1 MNDAA
6 QINPM
11 QTDFSQAGVGMTGSS
26 QGDLQLGSL
35 TPSNLSQTP
44 TDVVVQSAPK
54 SSMSGATSDDSTVV
68 PGASPS
74 TPTSPLTTS
83 APTDLTDLEKLD
95 ILNQV
100 IDQVEKDAVSP
111 SPPGQDPLQPDG
123 VSPASP
129 ASSQISP
136 QTSLAPPPPQS
147 QGSAITDASVLDQVL
162 PQAVQALDPLNP
174 PQASQASASSKEKL
188 ASSSGVDQV
197 SPDTG
202 TGIQY
207 VEQEKNPEIPVEVES
222 YLQKVEDNSD
232 NQVHEVVIADGT
244 VEVAGTAYP
253 SRPVIVLPITQ
264 QMEKEGAKKSPKFS
278 IRWLVEWSQKIIKIF
293 AGKVV
298 YRDN

>member
-26 QGDLQLGSL
+26 QGDLRLGSL
-35 TPSNLSQTP
+35 APSNLSQTP

-54 SSMSGATSDDSTVV
+54 SSTSGATSDDNTIV

-74 TPTSPLTTS
+74 TPTGLST

-100 IDQVEKDAVSP
+100 IDQVEMDAA
-111 SPPGQDPLQPDG
+111 SPPSRDPLQPDG

-129 ASSQISP
+129 TSSQISP
-136 QTSLAPPPPQS
+136 QTSPAPPPPQS

-222 YLQKVEDNSD
+222 YLQKVEDNSE